1 MFLVLQRFA
10 RVAHRF
16 GVKKG
21 ISLEALEIM
30 EMLEMLEIHG
40 ILKILRILAGPE
52 IIGNPIPGRAKI
64 DVFPGATGA
73 KRGPAGRSQ
82 KQLRRAGE
90 DPSVLNVLPPNR

>member
-30 EMLEMLEIHG
+30 EILEMLEIHG

-52 IIGNPIPGRAKI
+52 IIGNPSQDRRLPWGQRGRTE
-64 DVFPGATGA
+64 PE
-73 KRGPAGRSQ
+73 RGTVWGSQ
-82 KQLRRAGE
+82 NPLLRAGE
-90 DPSVLNVLPPNR
+90 HTSFLNVLPPNR

>member
-64 DVFPGATGA
+64 DVFPGASGA
-73 KRGPAGRSQ
+73 ERSPSEAQ
-82 KQLRRAGE
+82 SGE
-90 DPSVLNVLPPNR
+90 ARTHFSAQENTHLS